1 MTKSVKAADAVSLG
15 KKRWSRKT
23 AAEKLAHIKMM
34 LKARKEK
41 HGY

>member
-1 MTKSVKAADAVSLG
+1 MKQTKAADAVSLG
-15 KKRWSRKT
+15 KKRWERKSK
-23 AAEKLAHIKMM
+23 AERLAHIKMM